1 MNMQQGG
8 RKKCTQND
16 KANDNLLLNWMIF
29 YFMRQ
34 EQNFGKTEIDNKF
47 SATSLL
53 LRIAA
58 TSYLHFNDPLQF
70 PAHSSTDYR

>member
-1 MNMQQGG
+1 MIMQHRG

-16 KANDNLLLNWMIF
+16 KANDNLLMIWMIF

-34 EQNFGKTEIDNKF
+34 EQNFGKTEIDKKS

-58 TSYLHFNDPLQF
+58 TSYLHFNDPFQF
-70 PAHSSTDYR
+70 PAHSSTNAR